1 MQVAPPRRHLA
12 PRLRRHNSAHT
23 PAPLY
28 TQRMSSTPW
37 LQLGNRTLHLEEL
50 PALLERSRLLIP
62 LFRRLLLE
70 ACIAGVSVTTD
81 EQMAFQQRFLAQNG
95 IDSAEK
101 LQAWLEKANLS
112 EEQASRN
119 ILEALQL
126 ETYKKQR
133 FGAEVE
139 KIFLDTKEQRDRV
152 VYSLLRVKDQAAA
165 QELHL
170 RLEEGDATFTDLS
183 QEHSAGPERETGGL
197 IGPIAMG
204 RLHPQLAELLRISK
218 PGQLWHPMPID
229 GWWVIVRLDKKLP
242 AQLDSAM
249 ETQIRDECFEQWLKQ
264 QLDVLDQGYSKATSE
279 RTATEPPPPRLEA
292 PPGDPPDDSSPPH
305 NSESPPQASSG
316 PPDPGPPSPAPAFS
330 DPPPD
335 VSDEPT
341 APSPRRFWPFGS

>member
-1 MQVAPPRRHLA
+1 MPLALPRRHPA
-12 PRLRRHNSAHT
+12 PRLRRHSNAFPLHAPAT
-23 PAPLY
+23 PAPHRNAI
-28 TQRMSSTPW
+28 RMSSTPW

-50 PALLERSRLLIP
+50 PALLERSRLLLP

-70 ACIAGVSVTTD
+70 ACIAGVEVTT
-81 EQMAFQQRFLAQNG
+81 EQQMAFQQRFLAQNG

-126 ETYKKQR
+126 DTYKTQR

-229 GWWVIVRLDKKLP
+229 DWWVIVRLDKKLP
-242 AQLDSAM
+242 AQLDEAM

-264 QLDVLDQGYSKATSE
+264 QLTTLEQAYSQATQE
-279 RTATEPPPPRLEA
+279 RAGPAAPPGSPPVATETPPPPETS
-292 PPGDPPDDSSPPH
+292 PDPPIP
-305 NSESPPQASSG
+305 
-316 PPDPGPPSPAPAFS
+316 
-330 DPPPD
+330 DPPPEA
-335 VSDEPT
+335 SDQP
-341 APSPRRFWPFGS
+341 AQPSPRRLWPFGS

>member
-1 MQVAPPRRHLA
+1 
-12 PRLRRHNSAHT
+12 
-23 PAPLY
+23 
-28 TQRMSSTPW
+28 MSSTPW

-50 PALLERSRLLIP
+50 PALLERSRLLVP

-70 ACIAGVSVTTD
+70 ACIAGVAVTQE

-133 FGAEVE
+133 FGSEVE

-197 IGPIAMG
+197 IGPIVMG

-229 GWWVIVRLDKKLP
+229 DWWVIVRLDKKLP
-242 AQLDSAM
+242 AQLDEAM
-249 ETQIRDECFEQWLKQ
+249 EQQIREECFEEWLKQ
-264 QLDVLDQGYSKATSE
+264 QLTVLEQGYRQATSE
-279 RTATEPPPPRLEA
+279 RAATDASLETPDPSESPPPTPTAEPPPLEA
-292 PPGDPPDDSSPPH
+292 PPGDPPDRSDPID
-305 NSESPPQASSG
+305 SG
-316 PPDPGPPSPAPAFS
+316 PPDPVPDDSNEPA
-330 DPPPD
+330 
-335 VSDEPT
+335 T
-341 APSPRRFWPFGS
+341 TSPRRFWPFGA

>member
-1 MQVAPPRRHLA
+1 MPIAQPRRHPA
-12 PRLRRHNSAHT
+12 PRLRRHSNTSNPHT
-23 PAPLY
+23 PVPHRSAA
-28 TQRMSSTPW
+28 RMSSTPW
-37 LQLGNRTLHLEEL
+37 LQLGSRTLHLEEL
-50 PALLERSRLLIP
+50 PALLERSRLLLP

-70 ACIAGVSVTTD
+70 ACIAGVAVSQE

-101 LQAWLEKANLS
+101 LQDWLQKANLT

-126 ETYKKQR
+126 ETYKNQR
-133 FGAEVE
+133 FGSEVE

-229 GWWVIVRLDKKLP
+229 DWWVIVRLDKKLP
-242 AQLDSAM
+242 AQLDEAM

-264 QLDVLDQGYSKATSE
+264 QLSTLEQAYSKATQE
-279 RTATEPPPPRLEA
+279 RAGPAA
-292 PPGDPPDDSSPPH
+292 PPGDPPAATEAPP
-305 NSESPPQASSG
+305 PP
-316 PPDPGPPSPAPAFS
+316 PPEPRSDQPPSS
-330 DPPPD
+330 DPPP
-335 VSDEPT
+335 EAREQP
-341 APSPRRFWPFGS
+341 AEPSPRRLWPFGS

>member
-1 MQVAPPRRHLA
+1 MNLAQPRSHPA
-12 PRLRRHNSAHT
+12 PRLWRRTQARP

-37 LQLGNRTLHLEEL
+37 LQLGTRTLHLEEL

-70 ACIAGVSVTTD
+70 ACIAGVSVTAD

-126 ETYKKQR
+126 ETYKKQS

-197 IGPIAMG
+197 IGPIVMG
-204 RLHPQLAELLRISK
+204 RLHPQLTELLRISK

-229 GWWVIVRLDKKLP
+229 DWWVIVRLDKKLP
-242 AQLDSAM
+242 AQLDEAM
-249 ETQIRDECFEQWLKQ
+249 EQQIREECFEDWLKQ
-264 QLDVLDQGYSKATSE
+264 QLTVLEQGYRQATSE
-279 RTATEPPPPRLEA
+279 RAATELPPPLLE
-292 PPGDPPDDSSPPH
+292 PPGDPPDRSDPID
-305 NSESPPQASSG
+305 SG
-316 PPDPGPPSPAPAFS
+316 PPDPP
-330 DPPPD
+330 
-335 VSDEPT
+335 
-341 APSPRRFWPFGS
+341 

>member
-1 MQVAPPRRHLA
+1 MQKLAQLRRHPA
-12 PRLRRHNSAHT
+12 PRLRRQYNAHT
-23 PAPLY
+23 PA
-28 TQRMSSTPW
+28 THHTTRMSPTPW

-50 PALLERSRLLIP
+50 PVLLERSRLLIP

-70 ACIAGVSVTTD
+70 ACIAGVAVSQE

-101 LQAWLEKANLS
+101 LQAWLQKANLS

-126 ETYKKQR
+126 ETYKNQR
-133 FGAEVE
+133 FGSEVE

-229 GWWVIVRLDKKLP
+229 DWWVIVRLDKKLP
-242 AQLDSAM
+242 AQLDEAM

-264 QLDVLDQGYSKATSE
+264 QLDVLEQGYSKAASE
-279 RTATEPPPPRLEA
+279 QRGSPEVSPPAPDPQGDPPPALVAPPPP
-292 PPGDPPDDSSPPH
+292 S
-305 NSESPPQASSG
+305 
-316 PPDPGPPSPAPAFS
+316 S
-330 DPPPD
+330 DPPQPD
-335 VSDEPT
+335 SPPNASHEP
-341 APSPRRFWPFGS
+341 PVDSSPRRFWPFGG

>member
-1 MQVAPPRRHLA
+1 
-12 PRLRRHNSAHT
+12 
-23 PAPLY
+23 
-28 TQRMSSTPW
+28 MSSTPW

-70 ACIAGVSVTTD
+70 ACIAGVSVASD
-81 EQMAFQQRFLAQNG
+81 EQLAFQQRFLAQNG

-101 LQAWLEKANLS
+101 LQAWLEKANLT

-126 ETYKKQR
+126 ETYKNQR
-133 FGAEVE
+133 FGSEVE

-242 AQLDSAM
+242 AQLDTAM

-279 RTATEPPPPRLEA
+279 RAATEPPPPLLEA

-335 VSDEPT
+335 VSDEPA

>member
-1 MQVAPPRRHLA
+1 M
-12 PRLRRHNSAHT
+12 
-23 PAPLY
+23 
-28 TQRMSSTPW
+28 
-37 LQLGNRTLHLEEL
+37 
-50 PALLERSRLLIP
+50 LERSRLLLP

-70 ACIAGVSVTTD
+70 ACIAGVEVTT
-81 EQMAFQQRFLAQNG
+81 EQQMAFQQRFLAQNG

-126 ETYKKQR
+126 DTYKTQR

-229 GWWVIVRLDKKLP
+229 DWWVIVRLDKKLP
-242 AQLDSAM
+242 AQLDEAM

-264 QLDVLDQGYSKATSE
+264 QLTTLEQAYSQATQE
-279 RTATEPPPPRLEA
+279 RAGPAAPPGSPPAATETPPPPETS
-292 PPGDPPDDSSPPH
+292 PDPPIP
-305 NSESPPQASSG
+305 
-316 PPDPGPPSPAPAFS
+316 
-330 DPPPD
+330 DPPPEA
-335 VSDEPT
+335 SDQP
-341 APSPRRFWPFGS
+341 AQPSPRRLWPFGS

>member
-1 MQVAPPRRHLA
+1 MQIAPPRRHLA
-12 PRLRRHNSAHT
+12 PRSRRRNHAHT

-70 ACIAGVSVTTD
+70 ACIAGVAVSND
-81 EQMAFQQRFLAQNG
+81 EQMVFQQRFLAQNG
-95 IDSAEK
+95 IDSSEK
-101 LQAWLEKANLS
+101 LQAWLQKTNLT

-126 ETYKKQR
+126 ETYKNQR

-152 VYSLLRVKDQAAA
+152 VYSLLRVKEQAAA
-165 QELHL
+165 RELHL

-204 RLHPQLAELLRISK
+204 RLHPQLGELLRISK

-229 GWWVIVRLDKKLP
+229 DWWVIVRLDKKLP
-242 AQLDSAM
+242 AQLDAAM
-249 ETQIRDECFEQWLKQ
+249 ETMIRDECFEQWLKQ
-264 QLDVLDQGYSKATSE
+264 QLDVLEQAYTQAASQTPRS
-279 RTATEPPPPRLEA
+279 EPPQPPMPALEA
-292 PPGDPPDDSSPPH
+292 PPGPPPP
-305 NSESPPQASSG
+305 PRPDLPTADLAS
-316 PPDPGPPSPAPAFS
+316 S
-330 DPPPD
+330 DPPSSDPPSSEPTLSAPPPD
-335 VSDEPT
+335 ASDEPDQ
-341 APSPRRFWPFGS
+341 PSPRRFWPFGG